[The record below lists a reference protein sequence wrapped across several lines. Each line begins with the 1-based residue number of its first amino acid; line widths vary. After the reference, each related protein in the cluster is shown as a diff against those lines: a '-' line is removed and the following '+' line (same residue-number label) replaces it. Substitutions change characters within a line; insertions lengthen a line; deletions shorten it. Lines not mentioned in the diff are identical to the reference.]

1 MKDGDKMN
9 EIGIIMPAYQPDEK
23 AIRVIEEL
31 VQVHT
36 GPIIV
41 VDDGSDASYVFNK
54 LDTFRQVTILRHAV
68 NQGKGR
74 ALKTAFHY
82 IYNEHPELRGV
93 VTIDADGQHLTK
105 DIMNIIHSLNESDD
119 ALILGSRD
127 FSHKNVPLRSRFGNQ
142 CTKIIYRIMT
152 RTRLS
157 DTQTGLRGIPTK
169 YLPQLLSIEG
179 ERFEYEMNVLAKLKD
194 LKIPIAEVPIDTV
207 YLEGNKSSHFRPLHD
222 SFQVYKIFFLYAM
235 TSGASFL
242 IDLVLFM
249 LFAKVFKI
257 VAPMSFLIIAT
268 ILARLLSSL
277 FNYYI
282 NRHTVFKSGSRK
294 SLYRYYLLAA
304 FIMITSAGSVQL
316 LYSEWL
322 QNGEIILKI
331 LVDTTLFLLAFV
343 VQRKWVFKK
352 EKQIS

>member
-1 MKDGDKMN
+1 
-9 EIGIIMPAYQPDEK
+9 MPAYQPDEK
-23 AIRVIEEL
+23 AIQVIEEL
-31 VQVHT
+31 VQVHD

-41 VDDGSDASYVFNK
+41 VNDGSDASYVFNK

-74 ALKTAFHY
+74 ALKTAFHHVC
-82 IYNEHPELRGV
+82 NERSDLRAV
-93 VTIDADGQHLTK
+93 VTIDADGQHLSD
-105 DIMNIIHSLNESDD
+105 DIMNLVRSLSESDD

-127 FSHKNVPLRSRFGNQ
+127 FSEKNVPFRSKFGNQ
-142 CTKIIYRIMT
+142 CTKVIYRIMT
-152 RTRLS
+152 GTQLS

-169 YLPQLLSIEG
+169 FLPQLLTIEG
-179 ERFEYEMNVLAKLKD
+179 ERFEYEMNVLAKLKE
-194 LKIPIAEVPIDTV
+194 LNIPIAEVPIDTV

-222 SFQVYKIFFLYAM
+222 SFQVYKVFLLYAI

-242 IDLVLFM
+242 IDLALFIV
-249 LFAKVFKI
+249 FAKVFKI

-268 ILARLLSSL
+268 ILARLLSSF

-282 NRHTVFKSGSRK
+282 NRHTVFKSGSKK
-294 SLYRYYLLAA
+294 SLYRYYLLAV

-322 QNGEIILKI
+322 QNGEVILKI
-331 LVDTTLFLLAFV
+331 LVDTTLFMLAFV

-352 EKQIS
+352 EKQTSS

>member
-1 MKDGDKMN
+1 
-9 EIGIIMPAYQPDEK
+9 MPAYQPDEK
-23 AIRVIEEL
+23 AIQVIEEL
-31 VQVHT
+31 VQVHD
-36 GPIIV
+36 GPIFI

-54 LDTFRQVTILRHAV
+54 LDTFEQVTILRHAV

-82 IYNEHPELRGV
+82 VSNERPDLRAV
-93 VTIDADGQHLTK
+93 VTIDADGQHLTR
-105 DIMNIIHSLNESDD
+105 DIMKLVRSLEETDD
-119 ALILGSRD
+119 ALLLGSRD
-127 FSHKNVPLRSRFGNQ
+127 FSEKNIPLRSKFGNE
-142 CTKIIYRIMT
+142 CTKVIYRIMT
-152 RTRLS
+152 GTRLN

-169 YLPQLLSIEG
+169 YLPQLLTIEG
-179 ERFEYEMNVLAKLKD
+179 ERFEYEMNVLARLKD
-194 LKIPIAEVPIDTV
+194 LNIPIAEVPIDTV

-222 SFQVYKIFFLYAM
+222 SFQVYKVFFLYAM

-242 IDLVLFM
+242 IDLALFM

-257 VAPMSFLIIAT
+257 VAPVSFIIIAT

-294 SLYRYYLLAA
+294 SLYKYYLLAA
-304 FIMITSAGSVQL
+304 FIMITSAGSVHL

-322 QNGEIILKI
+322 QNGEVILKI

-343 VQRKWVFKK
+343 VQRKWVFKQ
-352 EKQIS
+352 EEQAS

>member
-1 MKDGDKMN
+1 MK
-9 EIGIIMPAYQPDEK
+9 EIGILMPAYQPDEK

-31 VQVHT
+31 IQVHT
-36 GPIIV
+36 GPIFV
-41 VDDGSDASYVFNK
+41 VDDGSDTSYIFNK
-54 LDTFRQVTILRHAV
+54 LNTFRQVTILRHAV

-74 ALKTAFHY
+74 ALKTGFHH
-82 IYNEHPELRGV
+82 ICNEHPELRAV

-105 DIMNIIHSLNESDD
+105 DILNIVQSLDESDD
-119 ALILGSRD
+119 ALVLGSRN
-127 FSHKNVPLRSRFGNQ
+127 FSGKDIPLRSKFGNQ
-142 CTKIIYRIMT
+142 CTKIIYRFVT
-152 RTRLS
+152 GTRLN

-179 ERFEYEMNVLAKLKD
+179 ERFEYEMNVLAKLKE
-194 LKIPIAEVPIDTV
+194 LNIPIAEVPIDTM
-207 YLEGNKSSHFRPLHD
+207 YLEGNKSSHFRPFHD
-222 SFQVYKIFFLYAM
+222 SFQVYKVFLLYAL
-235 TSGASFL
+235 TSSASFL
-242 IDLVLFM
+242 IDLALFM

-268 ILARLLSSL
+268 ILARLLSSF

-304 FIMITSAGSVQL
+304 FIMVTSAGSVQL

-322 QNGEIILKI
+322 QNGEIVLKV
-331 LVDTTLFLLAFV
+331 LVDTALFILAFV

-352 EKQIS
+352 EKQIL

>member
-1 MKDGDKMN
+1 MK

-23 AIRVIEEL
+23 AIQVIEEL
-31 VQVHT
+31 VQVHD
-36 GPIIV
+36 GPIFI

-54 LDTFRQVTILRHAV
+54 LDTFEQVTILRHAV

-82 IYNEHPELRGV
+82 VSNERPDLRAV

-105 DIMNIIHSLNESDD
+105 DIMKLVRSLEETDD
-119 ALILGSRD
+119 ALLLGSRD
-127 FSHKNVPLRSRFGNQ
+127 FSEKNIPLRSKFGNE
-142 CTKIIYRIMT
+142 CTKVLYRIMT
-152 RTRLS
+152 GTRLN

-169 YLPQLLSIEG
+169 YLPQLLTIEG

-194 LKIPIAEVPIDTV
+194 MNIPIAEVPIDTV

-222 SFQVYKIFFLYAM
+222 SFQVYKVFFLYAM

-242 IDLVLFM
+242 IDLALFM

-257 VAPMSFLIIAT
+257 VAPVSFIIIAT

-294 SLYRYYLLAA
+294 SLYKYYLLAA
-304 FIMITSAGSVQL
+304 CIMITSAGSVHL

-322 QNGEIILKI
+322 QNGEVILKV
-331 LVDTTLFLLAFV
+331 LVDTTLFLLTFV
-343 VQRKWVFKK
+343 VQRKWVFKQ
-352 EKQIS
+352 EEQAS

>member
-1 MKDGDKMN
+1 
-9 EIGIIMPAYQPDEK
+9 MPAYQPDEK
-23 AIRVIEEL
+23 AIQVIEEL
-31 VQVHT
+31 VQVHD
-36 GPIIV
+36 GPIFI

-54 LDTFRQVTILRHAV
+54 LDTFEQVTILRHAA

-82 IYNEHPELRGV
+82 VSNECPDLRAV

-105 DIMNIIHSLNESDD
+105 DIMKLVRSLEETDD
-119 ALILGSRD
+119 ALLLGSRN
-127 FSHKNVPLRSRFGNQ
+127 FSEKNIPFRSKFGNE
-142 CTKIIYRIMT
+142 CTKVIYRIMT
-152 RTRLS
+152 GTRLN

-169 YLPQLLSIEG
+169 YLPQLLTIEG

-194 LKIPIAEVPIDTV
+194 LNIPVAEVPIDTV

-222 SFQVYKIFFLYAM
+222 SFQVYKVFFLYAM

-242 IDLVLFM
+242 IDLALFM

-257 VAPMSFLIIAT
+257 VAPVSFIIIAT

-294 SLYRYYLLAA
+294 SLYKYYLLAA
-304 FIMITSAGSVQL
+304 FIMITSAGSVHL

-322 QNGEIILKI
+322 QNGEVILKI

-343 VQRKWVFKK
+343 VQRKWVFKQ
-352 EKQIS
+352 EEQAS